1 MKTLVLATLAALA
14 TMASASTQLYGDGT
28 IVYDES
34 PVKLTDYFDGNWYA
48 CRSTTRDNKGRIIKK
63 ETPYVVTTITYD
75 DLLNVKKVHTK
86 FNNDKT
92 EYVTEQYEANV
103 DGRKEIRK
111 ASFSNGKLSPCEWAT
126 TVDNK
131 GCPVSRYNIHTGKV
145 IEEYRNDSLCH
156 PLDNVDGAGTI
167 SRYAYDNGRLASVIR
182 QFSNNTY
189 EYAFDESGDLIKDFD
204 DYTHILKSYRKDDS
218 GRIVKIRTHI
228 WYTDKAVKKYANT
241 SKTIEEYF
249 KYFVKGNTTYKCH
262 VDKNGYPVDRAY
274 DIYNRNAQS
283 MIEDDNGLWWYV
295 D

>member
-1 MKTLVLATLAALA
+1 MKKIILAISILA
-14 TMASASTQLYGDGT
+14 TMASAYTQVYGDGT
-28 IVYDES
+28 FVYGES
-34 PVKLTDYFDGNWYA
+34 PVKLTNYFDGNWYA
-48 CRSTTRDNKGRIIKK
+48 CRSTTRDNNGRIIKK
-63 ETPYVVTTITYD
+63 ENPHSVITITYD

-86 FNNDKT
+86 FDDKT
-92 EYVTEQYEANV
+92 EYVNEQYEVNV

-111 ASFSNGKLSPCEWAT
+111 TVFRNGKLSPSDCAT
-126 TVDNK
+126 TVDHK
-131 GCPVSRYNIHTGKV
+131 GCPVSMYNIHTGKV
-145 IEEYRNDSLCH
+145 IVEYRNDSLCH

-167 SRYAYDNGRLASVIR
+167 SRYAYDNGRLVSVIR
-182 QFSNNTY
+182 QFSNNTQ

-204 DYTHILKSYRKDDS
+204 DYMHVLKSYSKDDS

-228 WYTDKAVKKYANT
+228 WYTDKAVKKYAYT
-241 SKTIEEYF
+241 SQTIEEYF

-274 DIYNRNAQS
+274 DLYNYTAQS